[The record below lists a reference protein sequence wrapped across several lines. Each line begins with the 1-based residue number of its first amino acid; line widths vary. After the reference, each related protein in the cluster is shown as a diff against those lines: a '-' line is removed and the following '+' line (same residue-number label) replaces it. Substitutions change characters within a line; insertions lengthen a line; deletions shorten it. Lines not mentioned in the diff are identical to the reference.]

1 MTPGL
6 HELIQA
12 AVEATRCGRPD
23 DAEPL
28 LRQAAQEHPE
38 AAVPHLLLA
47 AQFADAGQNDLAEAA
62 YLDCLARAPG
72 LELARFQLGLL
83 HLTNGRAAAAEANWR
98 PLLDRGDAHP
108 LKSFAQ
114 GLLEILH
121 GRAESARHLIK
132 EGMVLNME
140 NQDLN
145 TDMLGVLAR
154 LDAAVAS
161 SGGEAPSGGE
171 GGEESAQLGHFL
183 ISSYR
188 TS

>member
-1 MTPGL
+1 MRPGVAGLMTPN
-6 HELIQA
+6 
-12 AVEATRCGRPD
+12 RCCGERPRSIRRR
-23 DAEPL
+23 PC
-28 LRQAAQEHPE
+28 PTCCW
-38 AAVPHLLLA
+38 PHNSPMR
-47 AQFADAGQNDLAEAA
+47 GKTIWPKGPTWIVW
-62 YLDCLARAPG
+62 LARRS
-72 LELARFQLGLL
+72 LSSL
-83 HLTNGRAAAAEANWR
+83 AAAAEANWR

-114 GLLEILH
+114 GLLEILR

-132 EGMVLNME
+132 EGMVLNVE

-145 TDMLGVLAR
+145 TDMQGVLAR

-161 SGGEAPSGGE
+161 SGGDAPSGVDD
-171 GGEESAQLGHFL
+171 GEEATLLGHFL

>member
-1 MTPGL
+1 MISGL
-6 HELIQA
+6 QGLIQA
-12 AVEATRCGRPD
+12 ALDATRRGRPD
-23 DAEPL
+23 EAEPL

-38 AAVPHLLLA
+38 AAAPHVLLA
-47 AQFADAGQNDLAEAA
+47 AQFAEAGQNELAEAA
-62 YLDCLARAPG
+62 YLDCLARAPT

-83 HLTNGRAAAAEANWR
+83 HLINGRAQAAEVNWR

-114 GLLEILH
+114 GLLEILRGH
-121 GRAESARHLIK
+121 AESARHLIK

-145 TDMLGVLAR
+145 TDMQGVLAR

-161 SGGEAPSGGE
+161 SSGDAPSGVDGR
-171 GGEESAQLGHFL
+171 EESAPLGHFL

>member
-6 HELIQA
+6 HDLIQA
-12 AVEATRCGRPD
+12 ALDATRRGRPD

-28 LRQAAQEHPE
+28 LRRAAQEHPE

-47 AQFADAGQNDLAEAA
+47 AQFADAGQNDLAEGA
-62 YLDCLARAPG
+62 YLDCLVRAPE

-83 HLTNGRAAAAEANWR
+83 HLTNGRAAVAEANWR

-114 GLLEILH
+114 GLLEILR

-132 EGMVLNME
+132 EGMVLNVE

-145 TDMLGVLAR
+145 TDMQGVLAR

-161 SGGEAPSGGE
+161 SGGDAPSGVDD
-171 GGEESAQLGHFL
+171 GEEATLLGHFL